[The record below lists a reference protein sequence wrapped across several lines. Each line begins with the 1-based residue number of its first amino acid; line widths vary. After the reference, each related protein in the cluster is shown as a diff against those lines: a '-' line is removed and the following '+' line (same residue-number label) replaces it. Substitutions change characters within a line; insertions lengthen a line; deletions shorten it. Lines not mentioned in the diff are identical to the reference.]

1 MQEKRWVYRNEE
13 YDKNAII
20 ETAEKLSVSPV
31 LLTLLYNRGIY
42 NPDEMRTFMSKS
54 LKLVHDPLGL
64 PDMDKAA
71 ERIYKAVTNNE
82 KIYIYGDYDVD
93 GITSTAIIYKY
104 LLSHG
109 ADVSYY
115 IPDRVEEGYGMNILA
130 INKISKTGCKLII
143 TVDCGVTSVGEIE
156 LAKAQ
161 GMDVIVTDHHT
172 CKEKLPA
179 ATAVVNAKRHDSQ
192 YPFTE
197 LAGAGVALKT
207 VLALSAHFGESA
219 KDVFY
224 KYVMLAAIGTVADVV
239 PLVDENR
246 TIVDRGVSELTMT
259 DSKGIKS
266 LLRVAGVKEVTSGSI
281 AFAIAPRIN
290 AAGRVDNASVA
301 VELLLC
307 EDRNRADELA
317 DILNVDNNHRRAE
330 EKRIYDEAV
339 ALAEKDPDIKNK
351 KVIVLAGEAWHHG
364 VIGIVASRICEKYY
378 KPTVILSHE
387 NGIAKGSC
395 RSIDGFNMFDALTE
409 CDDLLDK
416 FGGHALAAGLALK
429 TENIEAFS
437 EKINKYGKDVM
448 GDTNPVPEIRIDC
461 RVSPSTLTIDKI
473 KMLSS
478 MEPFGQGN
486 EEPIFSIDRAKIL
499 TSMQIGE
506 EKNHLRLQIQKG
518 ECVLSC
524 IAFRMGEYID
534 ELSPGS
540 LIDVAFTP
548 EINTYNGRRSVQL
561 RVRDIKKS
569 KKTERM

>member
-1 MQEKRWVYRNEE
+1 MQEKTWVYRNEE
-13 YDKNAII
+13 YDKNAVI

-42 NPDEMRTFMSKS
+42 NPEDMRTFMSKS

-161 GMDVIVTDHHT
+161 GMDVVVTDHHT

-224 KYVMLAAIGTVADVV
+224 KYVMFAAIGTVADVV

-266 LLRVAGVKEVTSGSI
+266 LLRAAGVKEVTSGSI

-307 EDRNRADELA
+307 EDKNRADELA

-429 TENIEAFS
+429 TENIEAFA
-437 EKINKYGKDVM
+437 EKINKYGKDVL

-486 EEPIFSIDRAKIL
+486 EEPVFSIGSAKIL

-518 ECVLSC
+518 ESVLSC
-524 IAFRMGEYID
+524 IAFRMGEYIN

-540 LIDVAFTP
+540 IIDVAFTP

-561 RVRDIKKS
+561 RVRDIKI
-569 KKTERM
+569 KKTPERM